1 MRPLGKM
8 EPAERS
14 VPMLVS
20 AAMGAPN
27 VSSAGLNARLSPPPI
42 FCACGHYLS
51 MCPVAPAYA
60 LHARRAGMETAHAL
74 NMCCACAFST

>member
-8 EPAERS
+8 DPAERS

-20 AAMGAPN
+20 AAMGAPS

-42 FCACGHYLS
+42 FCA
-51 MCPVAPAYA
+51 AQE
-60 LHARRAGMETAHAL
+60 R
-74 NMCCACAFST
+74 